1 MQQIKNIIFDLGGV
15 FVDIHFHLTQE
26 AFEKLGVTH
35 FQEFF
40 TQHHASDL
48 FQLLETGKLSEK
60 EFYAAFRK
68 ETGLNVTDEEIK
80 HAWNAL
86 LDRFPKER
94 INWLKKIKNRYKIF
108 LFSNTNKIHYDA
120 FMQGYTEDFGK
131 NDFNEQF
138 IKAYYSQELG
148 LRKPFLESF
157 QYILNE
163 QGLDPAETLFIDDT
177 LKNIEAA
184 KKAGLQTFH
193 LVSPMTVLDLDL

>member
-1 MQQIKNIIFDLGGV
+1 MSVTDDEIKN
-15 FVDIHFHLTQE
+15 
-26 AFEKLGVTH
+26 
-35 FQEFF
+35 
-40 TQHHASDL
+40 
-48 FQLLETGKLSEK
+48 
-60 EFYAAFRK
+60 
-68 ETGLNVTDEEIK
+68 
-80 HAWNAL
+80 AWNAL

-94 INWLKKIKNRYKIF
+94 IDWLKQIKTKYKIF

-120 FMQGYTEDFGK
+120 FMKGYTEDFGK

-138 IKAYYSQELG
+138 VKAYYSQELG

-157 QYILNE
+157 NYILKE

>member
-1 MQQIKNIIFDLGGV
+1 M
-15 FVDIHFHLTQE
+15 DIHFHLTQQ
-26 AFEKLGVTH
+26 AFEKLGVIH

-48 FQLLETGKLSEK
+48 FQLLETGKLSET

-68 ETGLNVTDEEIK
+68 ETGLSVTDDEIK
-80 HAWNAL
+80 KAWNAL

-94 INWLKKIKNRYKIF
+94 IDWLKQIKTKYKIF

-120 FMQGYTEDFGK
+120 FMKGYTEDFGK

-138 IKAYYSQELG
+138 VKAYYSQELG

-157 QYILNE
+157 NYILKE